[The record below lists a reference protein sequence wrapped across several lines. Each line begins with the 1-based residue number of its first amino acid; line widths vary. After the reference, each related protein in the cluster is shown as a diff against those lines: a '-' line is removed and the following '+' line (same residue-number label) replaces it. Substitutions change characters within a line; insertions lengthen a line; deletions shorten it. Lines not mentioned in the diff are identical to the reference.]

1 MNLEIPVWARLEPAI
16 EDLSVDLF
24 MRFSPTL
31 DTWKNNW
38 QNSCKRLGESESE
51 SSPHLP
57 QRLVILV

>member
-31 DTWKNNW
+31 DTMENNW
-38 QNSCKRLGESESE
+38 
-51 SSPHLP
+51 
-57 QRLVILV
+57 